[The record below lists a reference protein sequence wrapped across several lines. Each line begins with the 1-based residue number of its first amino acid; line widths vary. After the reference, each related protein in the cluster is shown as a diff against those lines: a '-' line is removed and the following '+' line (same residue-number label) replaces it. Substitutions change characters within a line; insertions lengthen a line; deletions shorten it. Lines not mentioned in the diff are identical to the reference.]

1 MPKQGRGQGT
11 GQGMQAG
18 RGSGR
23 GGGRGQGG
31 GGMGGGVRRGGF
43 GGLGAGGFCV
53 CPKCEYRIPHQ
64 PGSPCLEERCPT
76 CGVAL
81 VREGSPHHEEIKN
94 RRAETDNP
102 D

>member
-1 MPKQGRGQGT
+1 MPKQGRGQGR
-11 GQGMQAG
+11 GQGTQAG
-18 RGSGR
+18 RGAGR
-23 GGGRGQGG
+23 GGEGGRMRGG
-31 GGMGGGVRRGGF
+31 GGRGGF

-53 CPKCEYRIPHQ
+53 CPKCGYQTPHQ
-64 PGSPCLEERCPT
+64 PGAPCLDERCPT

-81 VREGSPHHEEIKN
+81 VREGSPHHQEIKN